1 MRPLAHL
8 NHFFWKYRKLFIPG
22 LLAAA
27 VSAAFSIAVPV
38 IVRQAVDTIPRFVA
52 LHAMFDGTPV
62 LGSLRTSFFISL
74 MVFGLVI
81 AGLSLSSGVFTFTM
95 RQTIVVMSRHVE
107 YDLRNQLYGWLQQ
120 LSRSFYITQATGDIM
135 TRATSDIEQVRR

>member
-62 LGSLRTSFFISL
+62 YSWHPLAARISAPLGP
-74 MVFGLVI
+74 
-81 AGLSLSSGVFTFTM
+81 A
-95 RQTIVVMSRHVE
+95 
-107 YDLRNQLYGWLQQ
+107 
-120 LSRSFYITQATGDIM
+120 
-135 TRATSDIEQVRR
+135 